1 MSAESPPGK
10 SAVQR
15 AALPIGEVARRT
27 GVAVAT
33 LRAWERRYGLLDPHR
48 TDGGHRRYGS
58 ADLARVRRMQQ
69 LLGDGWGADAAAR
82 QARHDALQQMEDIE
96 AREPLDTTG
105 SLRIP
110 TQVPE
115 PVNNHH
121 YDDTVAMP
129 VASTPPLPQGLT
141 PAAAAIV
148 RRLVDAIS
156 VYDATT
162 TNETI
167 DDTFARFD
175 VAAALD
181 HVLMPTLRVV
191 GDGWEHDPGAI
202 AREHFASNAVRPRLI
217 RLLRMPPGSKARTCV
232 AAATETEDHDLG
244 VLASAVV
251 AADAGWSVTFLGAR
265 TPTDALRRAIDATAA
280 EVALVGAV
288 RRESATRFLDDLAG
302 PLPCGLVLGGDGFR
316 HEDITHLGPRVTR
329 HVAPYTS
336 LPMSLHAVTDAR

>member
-10 SAVQR
+10 PAAQR

-58 ADLARVRRMQQ
+58 ADLARVRRMQE

-82 QARHDALQQMEDIE
+82 QARQDALQRMADIE
-96 AREPLDTTG
+96 EREPLDTTG

-110 TQVPE
+110 TERPE
-115 PVNNHH
+115 PAPTHH
-121 YDDTVAMP
+121 DDTVTMP
-129 VASTPPLPQGLT
+129 VASPPLPEGLT

-156 VYDATT
+156 AYDAASA
-162 TNETI
+162 NETI
-167 DDTFARFD
+167 DDTFARFN

-217 RLLRMPPGSKARTCV
+217 RLLRMPPGSTARTCV
-232 AAATETEDHDLG
+232 AAAPESEDHDLG

-265 TPTDALRRAIDATAA
+265 TPTAALHRAIEATGA

-288 RRESATRFLDDLAG
+288 RREPARAFLDELTR

-316 HEDITHLGPRVTR
+316 DEDATHLGTRVTR

-336 LPMSLHAVTDAR
+336 LPMSLRAVTDER